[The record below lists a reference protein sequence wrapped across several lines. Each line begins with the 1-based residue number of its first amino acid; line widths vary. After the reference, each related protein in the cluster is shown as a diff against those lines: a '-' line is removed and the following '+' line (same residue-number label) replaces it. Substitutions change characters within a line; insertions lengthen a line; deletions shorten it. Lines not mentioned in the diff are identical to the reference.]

1 MILRSFSSFLSFLIH
16 SHSHPLTSSHLCL
29 NFITWI
35 TVCTNEQIYWYCL
48 TSFFKKG
55 YMLYSFV
62 LCPLHLKINLENY
75 SMPVIE
81 IFTFAAAMEHL
92 TRLRVCTYKL
102 MRMTNCIFDCDDSS
116 YSNQNTVP
124 HDLLPEFF
132 SPSCLHESENTQCL
146 SLSFLSVLCLAL
158 VILFLAVSS
167 CSGWSGFRPV
177 VSRSDLSRWFLTLP
191 ISVSPPAPF
200 VTLTPPGQQPD
211 SRPLCQSPREP
222 HRLPTGSVALLWHP
236 DLARQVRSSWVH
248 SRFIFRSW
256 LLCCTHSLLAKY
268 LGCCPICRRRLGFK
282 F

>member
-55 YMLYSFV
+55 FMLYYFV
-62 LCPLHLKINLENY
+62 LYPLHLKVSLENY

-81 IFTFAAAMEHL
+81 IFIFAAAMEHL

-132 SPSCLHESENTQCL
+132 SPSCLHESENTRVSHSVSCPCSAWRLSFSSQL
-146 SLSFLSVLCLAL
+146 SLLAQAGLGSVLWSPFRPESLVSDSPGLCLAPG
-158 VILFLAVSS
+158 AVCHTDSPWAAA
-167 CSGWSGFRPV
+167 WSPARV
-177 VSRSDLSRWFLTLP
+177 
-191 ISVSPPAPF
+191 SVSPGAPPARWPCF
-200 VTLTPPGQQPD
+200 DTQTSARRV
-211 SRPLCQSPREP
+211 RP
-222 HRLPTGSVALLWHP
+222 
-236 DLARQVRSSWVH
+236 SWVH

-256 LLCCTHSLLAKY
+256 LPCCTHSLLAKY
-268 LGCCPICRRRLGFK
+268 LGCCPICRRRLGSK